1 MKTTTATTQSMN
13 TINTRLLG
21 TLAIGIGF
29 VMTSLSSHAASY
41 ALDDIDGVRIVDS
54 DLNGSGDAVQRNQ
67 LWAGNIAGSDWGVVF
82 VYELPTLGL
91 DEKVV
96 TSADF
101 SAFKFASSGNPDL
114 LVSVFTRSTQA
125 VQAADYQG
133 AGTGYTSSVVDL
145 ETDFADGPN
154 SVAYSLTTTGQDSL
168 ISFLDENK
176 DDDYL
181 FVRVR
186 ANGTPV
192 GGQAYQFGNT
202 NGDQTAA
209 VTTLSFTAVPEP
221 SSSAL
226 LGLGGVALL
235 LRRRR

>member
-1 MKTTTATTQSMN
+1 MN
-13 TINTRLLG
+13 TTHTRFLG
-21 TLAIGIGF
+21 ALALFAGF
-29 VMTSLSSHAASY
+29 GLTTHISHAASY
-41 ALDDIDGVRIVDS
+41 AIDDIDGVRIAS
-54 DLNGSGDAVQRNQ
+54 TSGSGVGSSVQRNQ

-82 VYELPTLGL
+82 VYDLPALGL
-91 DEKVV
+91 DEKVI

-101 SAFKFASSGNPDL
+101 SAFKAGTSGNPDL
-114 LVSVFTRSTQA
+114 LVSVFTRGSQT

-154 SVAYSLTTTGQDSL
+154 SATYSLTTAGQDSL
-168 ISFLDENK
+168 VSFLGDNK

-181 FVRVR
+181 FVRIR

-192 GGQAYQFGNT
+192 AGQAYQFGNT
-202 NGDQTAA
+202 VGDQTAA
-209 VTTLSFTAVPEP
+209 VTSLSFTAVPEP
-221 SSSAL
+221 SSTAL
-226 LGLGGVALL
+226 LGLGGLALA